1 MCPNSENNWCKYQLD
16 KINGTQKYKYTIIIQ
31 LTYFMSFKPI
41 FQDLSKE
48 ELLSK
53 CLHSQ
58 TQNTNEALNAIIWTW
73 CPKNIFVGRRTL
85 EMLRY
90 FNFEASFKLRWCR
103 AQDLFGSQIPVT
115 TGGFEIQI
123 SWIQSSYLWPYG
135 LTYDL
140 MA

>member
-90 FNFEASFKLRWCR
+90 FNFEASFKLRWCL

-115 TGGFEIQI
+115 TGGFEMHI

-135 LTYDL
+135 LTYGL